1 MKTFDTI
8 MTIPIEDQEVTD
20 EVRPGEDEARPM
32 LFERSELVLQDT
44 LEQ

>member
-1 MKTFDTI
+1 

-20 EVRPGEDEARPM
+20 EVRPGEDEASRPM

>member
-1 MKTFDTI
+1 
-8 MTIPIEDQEVTD
+8 MTIPIDDQDSVE
-20 EVRPGEDEARPM
+20 EVRTKDEARPM

>member
-1 MKTFDTI
+1 
-8 MTIPIEDQEVTD
+8 MTIPIDDQDSVE
-20 EVRPGEDEARPM
+20 EVRTKDETRPM

>member
-1 MKTFDTI
+1 
-8 MTIPIEDQEVTD
+8 MTIPIEEQEVSTD
-20 EVRPGEDEARPM
+20 EVRPGEDEASRPM